1 MRDKVDVAVIGG
13 GPVGIAGALLL
24 ARYGLSIAVFE
35 KEESVY
41 PHPRAVH
48 LDGDAV
54 RLLRVL
60 GIWNALAPG
69 TEHVAGMTFR
79 GARGQT
85 LFTLPTASGP
95 DPSAEHGTVF
105 WQPALERLLRD
116 ALTAEPAARLYL
128 STSVD
133 RIQPMPGGARVVARG
148 PSGPVQVDARFVLAC
163 DGANSPTRQRLGI
176 GLDTLGPS
184 ARWLVVDTLVRHPER
199 LPALACQFCDPSRPS
214 TYIPVAGQHRRWE
227 FRWPEPHA
235 PTPAEV
241 AALLAPHVPLD
252 EATVLRASVYQFQS
266 VVAQRWRRGPVLLA
280 GDAAHQ
286 MPPFLGQGLASGLRD
301 VRSLAW
307 RLALLHRGGKKRMS
321 AEPLLS
327 SWEAE
332 RDQHV
337 RTIVR
342 RTAAIGRLIQ
352 MEHPVP
358 VAARDGLF
366 GVIGRVPGLMKR
378 AAERAAT
385 HPPLRAG
392 LIGKGAPLSGRLA
405 PAGRVVSARGDESLD
420 NVLLRG
426 FAVLSDGSLPE
437 HDAAPWQ
444 AAGVALLAT
453 EDPALQSWIG
463 GRTVVL
469 RPDGYACGAF
479 PRSSLLP
486 ALQVLRRALGV
497 PLSLRL

>member
-24 ARYGLSIAVFE
+24 ARYGLRVAVFE
-35 KEESVY
+35 REKVIY

-85 LFTLPTASGP
+85 LFTLPTASGS
-95 DPSAEHGTVF
+95 DPAAEHGTVF
-105 WQPALERLLRD
+105 WQPALERLLRE
-116 ALTAEPAARLYL
+116 ALMAEPTARLHL

-133 RIQPMPGGARVVARG
+133 RIQPIPGGARVVAHG

-163 DGANSPTRQRLGI
+163 DGANSPTRERLGI

-199 LPALACQFCDPSRPS
+199 LPALACQFCDPARPS
-214 TYIPVAGQHRRWE
+214 TYIPVAGRHRRWE

-241 AALLAPHVPLD
+241 AALLAPHVSPD

-307 RLALLHRGGKKRMS
+307 RLALLHRGGKKS
-321 AEPLLS
+321 VDAEPLLA

-332 RDQHV
+332 RDRHV

-352 MEHPVP
+352 MERPTF

-366 GVIGRVPGLMKR
+366 GLVGRVPGLMER
-378 AAERAAT
+378 TAQRAAT
-385 HPPLRAG
+385 HPPLCSG
-392 LIGKGAPLSGRLA
+392 LIDKGALLAGRLA
-405 PAGRVVSARGDESLD
+405 PAGRIVSARGDELLD
-420 NVLLRG
+420 NVLRRG
-426 FAVLSDGSLPE
+426 FAVLSREPLAE
-437 HDAAPWQ
+437 RDAAPWQ
-444 AAGVALLAT
+444 AAGVAVLAT
-453 EDPALQSWIG
+453 EDPALQSWTE
-463 GRTVVL
+463 GRAVVL
-469 RPDGYACGAF
+469 RPDGYAYGAF
-479 PRSSLLP
+479 AQSSLPP

-497 PLSLRL
+497 PLSLGL